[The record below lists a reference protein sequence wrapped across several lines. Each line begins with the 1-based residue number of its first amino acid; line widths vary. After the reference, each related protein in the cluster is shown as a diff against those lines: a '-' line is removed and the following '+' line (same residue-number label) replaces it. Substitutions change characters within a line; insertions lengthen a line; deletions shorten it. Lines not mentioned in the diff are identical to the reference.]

1 MKQKKAIVSVINDL
15 VTDQRVDR
23 ACRALLKCGYEVTLV
38 GRVLSKSLPMNE
50 RPYSTRRMKLLFSQG
65 PAFYLEFQ
73 IRLFFFLLLRK
84 SHLVY
89 ANDLDTLLPNYLIS
103 KIKGSDIVYDS
114 HELFCEV
121 PELLEHPR
129 KRRTWKRLERWI
141 FPKLHKIIT
150 VNQSIANIYGHEYE
164 KHLSV
169 VRNIPRIRSKTKVL
183 SKEELGL
190 PLDKKII
197 ILQGAGINMQR
208 GAEEAVEAMQYV
220 KNAVLLIVGS
230 GDVIDQLKEMR
241 AELGLEDKVIITGK
255 VPYDK
260 LAQYTQNADLGLS
273 LDKDTNLN
281 YRFSLPNKLFDYI
294 HAGIPVLVSNLV
306 EIARIVNDYNIGGII
321 KTHEPKYIAQQLNL
335 IFSNPKKQATWRKNL
350 IKAQKELT
358 WETEEKGLID
368 CIRSSNKKSK

>member
-1 MKQKKAIVSVINDL
+1 VKQQKAIVSVINDL

-38 GRVLSKSLPMNE
+38 GRILPKSLAMNE
-50 RPYSTRRMKLLFSQG
+50 RPYATHRMKLLFSQG
-65 PAFYLEFQ
+65 PFFYLEFQ
-73 IRLFFFLLLRK
+73 IRLFLFLFFRK
-84 SHLVY
+84 THLVY
-89 ANDLDTLLPNYLIS
+89 ANDLDTLLPNFLIS
-103 KIKGSDIVYDS
+103 KIKGSIIVYDS

-121 PELLEHPR
+121 PELLERPR
-129 KRRTWKRLERWI
+129 KRKTWKRLERWI
-141 FPKLHKIIT
+141 FPKLENIIT

-164 KHLSV
+164 KKLSV
-169 VRNIPRIRSKTKVL
+169 VRNIPLIRPQTKVL

-190 PLDKKII
+190 PIDKKII

-241 AELGLEDKVIITGK
+241 VELGIEDKVIITGK
-255 VPYDK
+255 VPYEK

-273 LDKDTNLN
+273 FDKDTNLN

-294 HAGIPVLVSNLV
+294 HAGVPVLVSNLV
-306 EIARIVNDYNIGGII
+306 EIARIVNEYQIGGII
-321 KTHEPKYIAQQLNL
+321 KTHEPKYIAQQMNL
-335 IFSNPKKQATWRKNL
+335 IFSNPKKYNTWKRNL
-350 IKAQKELT
+350 MKAQKELT
-358 WETEEKGLID
+358 WETEEKVLID
-368 CIRSSNKKSK
+368 CIKS